1 MQIEK
6 LFELYE
12 QKMYQLALRILKE
25 PWDAEDAVIEAFTR
39 ILKAGYD
46 LEPEG
51 SDQTKR
57 MIITITKSA
66 AIDIYRKRRGDITG
80 LMDPEI
86 LEEYPSSERSDEDRI
101 QAEQL
106 VQSLPDKYA
115 KVLMYRFLKDKSL
128 AQTARIL
135 KISEAAVSKRQERA
149 IEMLRKRSD
158 IQ

>member
-25 PWDAEDAVIEAFTR
+25 PWDAEDEVIEAFTR

-115 KVLMYRFLKDKSL
+115 KVLMYRFLKDKSI
-128 AQTARIL
+128 AQTARLL

-149 IEMLRKRSD
+149 IQMLRKRSD